1 VKKFLLSAA
10 AVAVLAGFSS
20 FVVTAWGQG
29 QKSQATT
36 AQPQSGATPTH
47 KIGLIDMAHIFKN
60 YKKFNT
66 LRDELKVEIEGSD
79 KQAREMAET
88 IKSTQEQ
95 MKRYNEGTPEFAEHE
110 KKLAQLTSEFET
122 FRKVQ
127 QREFLRKESGI
138 YKTVYLEASDA
149 VEKYAQYYGYTL
161 IIRFNREGLDSA
173 DDPQTVIQRMNRQVV
188 YHTPEDDITDK
199 ILGYLNREYSGAAG
213 GAAAAPAA
221 RSAGNAAPGR
231 QQ

>member
-1 VKKFLLSAA
+1 MKKILLSAA

-20 FVVTAWGQG
+20 FVVTAWGQA
-29 QKSQATT
+29 QKN
-36 AQPQSGATPTH
+36 QPPASPPQGAAPTH

-66 LRDELKVEIEGSD
+66 LRDDLKVEIEASD
-79 KQAREMAET
+79 KKAREMAET
-88 IKSTQEQ
+88 IKATQEQ
-95 MKRYNEGTPEFAEHE
+95 MKTFKEGSPDFAATE
-110 KKLAQLTSEFET
+110 KRLAELTTEFET

-127 QREFLRKESGI
+127 QREFLRKESAI

-188 YHTPEDDITDK
+188 YHTPDDDITDK
-199 ILGYLNREYSGAAG
+199 ILGYLNREYSQAAG
-213 GAAAAPAA
+213 GAPAGAPA
-221 RSAGNAAPGR
+221 RNAGNPAPTR